1 MNMRNLLPWGRQQ
14 MTAGRSRDE
23 GDPFMTLH
31 REMNRLFDDVMRGFE
46 PGMFGSPSMQGSMSR
61 MGGAWPS
68 MEVVESDKDV
78 RITAELPGLEEKD
91 VEVLMKDGVLT
102 IRGERKSETED
113 KDRAFSERYYGR
125 FERRIPIAWEIDPD
139 KVEASFKNGLLT
151 VTMPKTPQ
159 AASQV
164 RRIAI
169 NSADATKH

>member
-1 MNMRNLLPWGRQQ
+1 MNMRNLMPWGRQQ
-14 MTAGRSRDE
+14 MTSGRPRDE
-23 GDPFMTLH
+23 GDPFVTLH
-31 REMNRLFDDVMRGFE
+31 REMNRLFDDIMRGFDR
-46 PGMFGSPSMQGSMSR
+46 SPLGTTGR

-68 MEVVESDKDV
+68 MEVVESDKDI

-91 VEVLMKDGVLT
+91 VEVLMNEGVLT